1 MKSYI
6 INRIAYALL
15 ILFFVTILVFSLAR
29 LLPGDPIQAAAM
41 FNADLSN
48 KEIVS
53 ELRARYGL
61 DKPIHIQYV
70 IWLTDFLQGDWGTS
84 LGSGEDVLE
93 MFFRRLPITL
103 ELFAGSV
110 FWSLIIGLPLGVI
123 SAVKRNSWLDAILT
137 TTSIFGVSIP
147 VFWEGIILIY
157 LFAVIFPILPPSGY
171 VPFSESPIDNIL
183 SVILPTFVMGTHGAG
198 LFARYVRSSLLEVLG
213 QDYIRT
219 ARAKGLREKS
229 ILLVHAAKP
238 AMIPVVT
245 IIGLAW
251 GYVVGGSFI
260 VEYMFAIPGLG
271 RMGVDAVF
279 ARDFPVI
286 QATLVMVTVNIL
298 LVNLAVDLLYGY
310 LDPRVRIRDNL
321 GQ

>member
-1 MKSYI
+1 MKSFI

-61 DKPIHIQYV
+61 DKPIYIQYV
-70 IWLTDFLQGDWGTS
+70 IWLKDFIQGDWGTS

-123 SAVKRNSWLDAILT
+123 SAVKRNS
-137 TTSIFGVSIP
+137 
-147 VFWEGIILIY
+147 
-157 LFAVIFPILPPSGY
+157 
-171 VPFSESPIDNIL
+171 
-183 SVILPTFVMGTHGAG
+183 
-198 LFARYVRSSLLEVLG
+198 
-213 QDYIRT
+213 
-219 ARAKGLREKS
+219 
-229 ILLVHAAKP
+229 
-238 AMIPVVT
+238 
-245 IIGLAW
+245 
-251 GYVVGGSFI
+251 
-260 VEYMFAIPGLG
+260 
-271 RMGVDAVF
+271 
-279 ARDFPVI
+279 
-286 QATLVMVTVNIL
+286 
-298 LVNLAVDLLYGY
+298 
-310 LDPRVRIRDNL
+310 
-321 GQ
+321 